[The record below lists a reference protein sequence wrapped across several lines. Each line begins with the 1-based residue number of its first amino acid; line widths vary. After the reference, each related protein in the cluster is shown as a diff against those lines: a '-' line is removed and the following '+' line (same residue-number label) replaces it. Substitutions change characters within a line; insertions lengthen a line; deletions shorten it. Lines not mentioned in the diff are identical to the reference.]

1 MGQPQVALVI
11 PSASLRLPLTSTLA
25 IMTIQSA
32 DFAVSVSATDFVAWK
47 GEGDADYIGNP
58 FLVQVLNLLTIP
70 ADPAALY
77 EKYFELPVV
86 GNGDVLFYKSTF
98 NGESIFAVNMYR
110 DMYDQLDILTFGVR
124 TKKNAMGVRV
134 ALRAFFDSA
143 QYQVH
148 YEEGGILSSVSSL
161 IDSYSYPK
169 TLAQGGY
176 VQRMVVVHNG

>member
-1 MGQPQVALVI
+1 
-11 PSASLRLPLTSTLA
+11 
-25 IMTIQSA
+25 MTIQSA

-58 FLVQVLNLLTIP
+58 FLVQVLSLLTIP
-70 ADPAALY
+70 ADPATLY

-110 DMYDQLDILTFGVR
+110 DVYDQLDILTFGIR
-124 TKKNAMGVRV
+124 TRKNAIGVRV
-134 ALRAFFDSA
+134 SLRAFFDSA

-161 IDSYSYPK
+161 IDSHSYPK
-169 TLAQGGY
+169 TLAQRGY
-176 VQRMVVVHNG
+176 VQRMVVMLDG

>member
-1 MGQPQVALVI
+1 
-11 PSASLRLPLTSTLA
+11 
-25 IMTIQSA
+25 MTIQSS

-47 GEGDADYIGNP
+47 GEGDTDYIGNP
-58 FLVQVLNLLTIP
+58 FLVQVLNLLMIP

-86 GNGDVLFYKSTF
+86 GNGDVLFYRNTF

-110 DMYDQLDILTFGVR
+110 DVYDQLDILTFGIR

-143 QYQVH
+143 EYQVR

-161 IDSYSYPK
+161 IDSNSCPK
-169 TLAQGGY
+169 TIVQGGY
-176 VQRMVVVHNG
+176 LQHMVVMLNG